1 MQQVGTHNDALIK
14 LIVFC
19 NSIEN
24 IDYIPG
30 PYTNITIPS
39 ETLSIT
45 FNVLIMLDV
54 IFEENEVF
62 YLLINSS
69 LLGDNVTAGSLST
82 ASVVILDDDRK
93 CSYIIYSFSVN
104 CMYHSHYHYIQ
115 SVNIHY

>member
-1 MQQVGTHNDALIK
+1 MQVESFDINATGWYTYDTLMK
-14 LIVFC
+14 LFVSC

-45 FNVLIMLDV
+45 FNVPIMLDV

-62 YLLINSS
+62 YLMINSS
-69 LLGDNVTAGSLST
+69 LLCDNVTTGSFST
-82 ASVVILDDDRK
+82 ASVIILDDDRK
-93 CSYIIYSFSVN
+93 CSYIIYSFSVK
-104 CMYHSHYHYIQ
+104 YI
-115 SVNIHY
+115 